1 LDYQGGNKVVLF
13 ICHWF
18 DVHNRGRGY
27 KIDFNTGFTL
37 VNADRE
43 LCTNATDPYILASQA
58 KLTYYVRDI
67 KDPKWLIVI
76 KTQPRDTY
84 DMPKFENIFDSDDES
99 TTVYVLENEDIGGT
113 YIVEGDDDIELRRT
127 DVDVV
132 TEDVPAPELDP
143 IDEDEQYDSN

>member
-1 LDYQGGNKVVLF
+1 MCIIGVEVN
-13 ICHWF
+13 
-18 DVHNRGRGY
+18 
-27 KIDFNTGFTL
+27 IDSNTGFTL
-37 VNADRE
+37 VNVDCE

-67 KDPKWLIVI
+67 KDPKYLIVI

-84 DMPKFENIFDSDDES
+84 DMPNLENIFDSDDES
-99 TTVYVLENEDIGGT
+99 TTVYVQENEDIGGT

-132 TEDVPAPELDP
+132 TEDLLPLSLILSMRMNNMTLIIKLVVL
-143 IDEDEQYDSN
+143 IILFI